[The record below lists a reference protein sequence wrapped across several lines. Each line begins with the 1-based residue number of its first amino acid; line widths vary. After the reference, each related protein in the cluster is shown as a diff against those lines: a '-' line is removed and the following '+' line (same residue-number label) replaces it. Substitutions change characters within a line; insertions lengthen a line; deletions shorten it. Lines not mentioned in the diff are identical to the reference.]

1 MATPLSP
8 ETIVYGFTSAGD
20 ANVSPDGAR
29 IVYTLARTDREKKKG
44 GSQLW
49 MCDIDGENTRRL
61 TYNGEAN
68 RMARWSPDGTQI
80 AFVSD
85 RKSPNGLFVMP
96 TGGGEAREVVHA
108 ATTIVDLTW
117 SADSRRIAFVR
128 PLDPENPSGDKP
140 AEGAAPKVRVTS
152 RIDYK
157 QDNRGYLGDAR
168 HQVFVVDV
176 EQRRCSPGD
185 DGGVRSHVSAVV
197 AGREGTRRR
206 ASQPTTACARGW
218 RSFRSMAARR
228 RSSARRRAPWARG
241 RGRPTARGSS
251 TRGTRT
257 SRGRPTSS
265 CTTWRSGETRRVT
278 TDLQQLPAAG
288 FPTVEPPS
296 MPVWLD
302 ERHVLFHGYQRG
314 ASGLFVIDLA
324 SGNVEQVDGGQS
336 LRSGL
341 STDAGAAVR
350 RAGFREPGGGRRDH
364 GVRSRN
370 RATRRSSPAT
380 TTRSSRRRRRRNGSA
395 STSSAT
401 ATSSRRG
408 CSSPPISTPKS
419 ATRSSLD
426 IHGGPNGFYGYAFNA
441 IQQVLAT
448 QRLRGGLLQP
458 ARIELLRPRVHAAG
472 DATTGAARTTST
484 SMAVVDEALKRPYCD
499 PSRTGIWG
507 YSYGGYMTAWTIG
520 QTHRFKAAVCGA
532 PCFDLESMY
541 GTSDISHEFG
551 PLQWGGAPHEA
562 QRVVRGALALDIS
575 RTAPRT
581 PTLIIQGEAD
591 DRCPIGQGEADVRGA
606 QAGRLRGGVRALP
619 GRFAPVH
626 ARRATGAPRGRACAR
641 AGVVPGASLNREQG
655 TGNRGL
661 DVRT

>member
-176 EQRRCSPGD
+176 ESGDVRQVTSEAFDHTFPRWSPDGKALAAGRTTNNGMRSRLALIPV
-185 DGGVRSHVSAVV
+185 DGGEATFVGPEKGTVGTWAWSPDGSRIVYTGDPDQSWQADFFVYDV
-197 AGREGTRRR
+197 AKR
-206 ASQPTTACARGW
+206 
-218 RSFRSMAARR
+218 
-228 RSSARRRAPWARG
+228 
-241 RGRPTARGSS
+241 
-251 TRGTRT
+251 
-257 SRGRPTSS
+257 
-265 CTTWRSGETRRVT
+265 ETRRVT

-288 FPTVEPPS
+288 FPTIEPPS

-302 ERHVLFHGYQRG
+302 EGHVLFHGYQRG

-341 STDAGAAVR
+341 STDAGARYVVQAFASLDAVGELTVFDRESGESKIITSYNHGGLR
-350 RAGFREPGGGRRDH
+350 RCADSAMGALRHLAQRLRHRSLAAQACRFRPGEALPARRRHSRRTERLLRLRVQRDPAG
-364 GVRSRN
+364 SRN
-370 RATRRSSPAT
+370 E
-380 TTRSSRRRRRRNGSA
+380 
-395 STSSAT
+395 
-401 ATSSRRG
+401 
-408 CSSPPISTPKS
+408 
-419 ATRSSLD
+419 
-426 IHGGPNGFYGYAFNA
+426 
-441 IQQVLAT
+441 
-448 QRLRGGLLQP
+448 RLRGGLLQP
-458 ARIELLRPRVHAAG
+458 AWIEFLRPRVHAAG
-472 DATTGAARTTST
+472 DARLGRRGLPRHHGRRRRGAEAARIAT
-484 SMAVVDEALKRPYCD
+484 
-499 PSRTGIWG
+499 
-507 YSYGGYMTAWTIG
+507 
-520 QTHRFKAAVCGA
+520 
-532 PCFDLESMY
+532 
-541 GTSDISHEFG
+541 
-551 PLQWGGAPHEA
+551 PH
-562 QRVVRGALALDIS
+562 
-575 RTAPRT
+575 
-581 PTLIIQGEAD
+581 
-591 DRCPIGQGEADVRGA
+591 
-606 QAGRLRGGVRALP
+606 
-619 GRFAPVH
+619 
-626 ARRATGAPRGRACAR
+626 GRAS
-641 AGVVPGASLNREQG
+641 GA
-655 TGNRGL
+655 TATA
-661 DVRT
+661 VT